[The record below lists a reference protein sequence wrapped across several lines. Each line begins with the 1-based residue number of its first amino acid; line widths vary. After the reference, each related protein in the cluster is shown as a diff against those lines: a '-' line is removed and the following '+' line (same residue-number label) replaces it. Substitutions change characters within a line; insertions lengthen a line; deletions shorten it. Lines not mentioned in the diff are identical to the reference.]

1 MDRIKEDEERKE
13 RVGDGLK
20 LEEDGGDEKGLE
32 EMVWLTGTFKT
43 PGPARVKHP
52 RKK

>member
-1 MDRIKEDEERKE
+1 MDRMKEDEERKE

-32 EMVWLTGTFKT
+32 EMDWFN
-43 PGPARVKHP
+43 RYF
-52 RKK
+52 